1 MADLFARLARRTLGL
16 MPVVQPKITSRFAQE
31 EAMAGENANLEIPS
45 LFSSDRGLLPGTPAD
60 AGFLPSEKMTGGDAC
75 PTNDEESSIEKS
87 ILVARGDPENQE
99 LTPEMSAISE
109 ARRESRVG
117 EGRGRERPEDFQRKT
132 RAIGPIKE
140 SESIVQRAD
149 NKEIVELEVIG
160 ERVRVY
166 ATEELRGAGERRGED
181 VIKVTVAGEE
191 KKERDR
197 VIGEKKGE
205 SESPRRII
213 EVDESGGNDE
223 IYSRRKELS
232 SREEEK
238 RAIGQKV
245 ESVESESRGRTGT
258 EREFRRGEESR
269 GEKRAIG
276 PIVESVKSASPDG
289 SADGNKE
296 KRSRAIARKATAE
309 IFSRKASSSRKEESG
324 KETGPSDP
332 VRESEVKWPGLDRGR
347 ESELDSRE
355 EVFGTEEGTGA
366 IAPRGSRESVRS
378 ESPDGNKEKRSKEV
392 VQRKAD
398 ESRES
403 GRAIALSDPVRESA
417 VKWPDGGRKSE
428 NTQIRSRRE
437 EGSSRSQP
445 GRAIASRP
453 EVQHVDRVTVE
464 PGKEYLSVIAREREK
479 QSESKESSSNT
490 QIRSR
495 REEGSSRS
503 QPGRAMAPESRLE
516 VEYVDRVTVEVG
528 RENIIAIA
536 REQEKQSESKESSSN
551 TELSSRREE
560 LSSRYQGERAIASR
574 PEVQHVDR
582 VTVEQGKE
590 DRSAGEKQSYSKG
603 PEEILELSS
612 RREEGSSR
620 SQGGRAIASRPEVQH
635 VDRVTGEQSREDI
648 RAIAR
653 EREKQIELSSREV
666 SSKSQRGSA
675 IGIEG
680 EKQSYSLS
688 PEEIL
693 ELSSRREELSSR
705 SQPERA
711 IGPTETDLPD
721 NLALVLSQIAGREEE
736 NNREN
741 VGREERER
749 RRREIELAARSQVQL
764 SGSRL
769 AEKQKASIAST
780 PAIEITIG
788 KIEVRGTK
796 PAVKPVQQSRRQPT
810 SPSPRLSLDEYL
822 KQRNGGKR

>member
-1 MADLFARLARRTLGL
+1 
-16 MPVVQPKITSRFAQE
+16 
-31 EAMAGENANLEIPS
+31 
-45 LFSSDRGLLPGTPAD
+45 
-60 AGFLPSEKMTGGDAC
+60 
-75 PTNDEESSIEKS
+75 
-87 ILVARGDPENQE
+87 
-99 LTPEMSAISE
+99 
-109 ARRESRVG
+109 
-117 EGRGRERPEDFQRKT
+117 
-132 RAIGPIKE
+132 
-140 SESIVQRAD
+140 
-149 NKEIVELEVIG
+149 
-160 ERVRVY
+160 
-166 ATEELRGAGERRGED
+166 
-181 VIKVTVAGEE
+181 
-191 KKERDR
+191 
-197 VIGEKKGE
+197 
-205 SESPRRII
+205 
-213 EVDESGGNDE
+213 
-223 IYSRRKELS
+223 
-232 SREEEK
+232 
-238 RAIGQKV
+238 
-245 ESVESESRGRTGT
+245 
-258 EREFRRGEESR
+258 
-269 GEKRAIG
+269 
-276 PIVESVKSASPDG
+276 
-289 SADGNKE
+289 
-296 KRSRAIARKATAE
+296 
-309 IFSRKASSSRKEESG
+309 
-324 KETGPSDP
+324 
-332 VRESEVKWPGLDRGR
+332 
-347 ESELDSRE
+347 
-355 EVFGTEEGTGA
+355 
-366 IAPRGSRESVRS
+366 
-378 ESPDGNKEKRSKEV
+378 
-392 VQRKAD
+392 
-398 ESRES
+398 
-403 GRAIALSDPVRESA
+403 
-417 VKWPDGGRKSE
+417 
-428 NTQIRSRRE
+428 
-437 EGSSRSQP
+437 
-445 GRAIASRP
+445 
-453 EVQHVDRVTVE
+453 
-464 PGKEYLSVIAREREK
+464 
-479 QSESKESSSNT
+479 
-490 QIRSR
+490 
-495 REEGSSRS
+495 
-503 QPGRAMAPESRLE
+503 MAPESRLE